1 MCFLKSKNGISPLIA
16 TVLLIGFTV
25 ALAAV
30 VITWGGGFVN
40 KVTTGTDE
48 STSKTVSC
56 TTDLNFQIRKVNCG
70 NSQTNPNT
78 ILIDNKG
85 NILIESFNL
94 RFLKENGDV
103 AGSSVDVSGIDKFEL
118 KTIPVQIPDGTNKIQ
133 ALATIKVNGENIVC
147 GNSLKEKIF
156 SPACAGLAPPASGGI
171 GFLVTGGAVLEIT
184 GQAISGAEDYD
195 SVCDV
200 TDSDTKKDCTFEAS
214 LTPGNDYTITT
225 STNKLNWFIKN
236 LTIGYRNPI
245 NNKVTTFSS
254 ILVNDGLQCD
264 AQSCTLKV
272 TNLPSIPDPTVLKYT
287 IVAYTYNSNFYK
299 IYNLNMS
306 VTDSSNNIIA
316 EAGKLCTALSDQP
329 YIYCTNMGISPTVL
343 IPGQTYTFK
352 TTKNNPNL
360 NRFTIEAQFQRV
372 GWGGLDNLGSKTCTT
387 DSCSLIIAIPITTPA
402 INVIRLTSSLY

>member
-1 MCFLKSKNGISPLIA
+1 MFFFKSKRGISPLIA

-30 VITWGGGFVN
+30 VITWGSGFVN

-56 TTDLNFQIRKVNCG
+56 TTDLNFQIRKVSC
-70 NSQTNPNT
+70 PDK

-85 NILIESFNL
+85 EVPIESLNL
-94 RFLKENGDV
+94 RFLKDNGDIAGNSVDV
-103 AGSSVDVSGIDKFEL
+103 AGVDKSEL
-118 KTIPVQIPDGTNKIQ
+118 KTIQTQIPLGTNKIE
-133 ALATIKVNGENIVC
+133 ALATVKINGQNVVC
-147 GNSLKEKIF
+147 SSASREKIF
-156 SPACAGLAPPASGGI
+156 SPCAGLAPPANGV
-171 GFLVTGGAVLEIT
+171 GFLITGGAVSEIT
-184 GQAISGAEDYD
+184 GQAISGAEGYD

-272 TNLPSIPDPTVLKYT
+272 TNLPPIPDPTILKYT

-402 INVIRLTSSLY
+402 INVIRLTSSLYP